1 MSTPLRPCIKHVN
14 STKRVTFANTD
25 TSILI
30 PTELNVSPQKARERT
45 RALASRKATP
55 HKKTRGV
62 SYQSQSPSVAASGK
76 KKPRLIESG
85 AIRVQIATHTN
96 PRRAVMAGGSQRLI
110 DQGAVRLNIT
120 RHTTP
125 RRLYATRSRIW
136 SPPPPTSSRKLEVP
150 QSERLHNRHADNA
163 SAVSTATPTKQYTPS
178 KQKQRSNAHRGG
190 HKFRASLSP
199 KPPSK
204 LPSTP
209 KLHST
214 PICDMYKENEN
225 NTNNMCLASE
235 LHRRLEEHSE
245 QGGSTLSSLNKPIP
259 KLHSTPINDNTS
271 IMYHEDQNNSFA
283 SELHRRLAEHSEDQE
298 KGQEG
303 SLSRT
308 LF

>member
-136 SPPPPTSSRKLEVP
+136 SPPPPTSSRKKEAP
-150 QSERLHNRHADNA
+150 QSERLYNRHADNA
-163 SAVSTATPTKQYTPS
+163 SAVSTATPAKQYTPS
-178 KQKQRSNAHRGG
+178 KQTKRSNAHRGG

-199 KPPSK
+199 KPPPK

-225 NTNNMCLASE
+225 NTNNTCLASK
-235 LHRRLEEHSE
+235 LHRRLEEYSE
-245 QGGSTLSSLNKPIP
+245 QGESTFSSLNKPIP
-259 KLHSTPINDNTS
+259 KLNSTPINNNTS

-283 SELHRRLAEHSEDQE
+283 SELHRRLVKHSEDE
-298 KGQEG
+298 ENGQDG